1 MALWKPDPSFYP
13 SPRMASQAP
22 PERLAYVVAFDPGA
36 ALKQSRNGS
45 HDSLNVIDVDA
56 GSSSYGQIVG
66 RLEIPSTGDEL
77 HHFGW
82 NACSAALC
90 PYAPH
95 PHVERRYLIVP
106 GIRSSRINIVDTKP
120 NPRKPSLVR
129 VIEPEEVASRAGY
142 SRPHTVH
149 CGPDAIYVS
158 ALGAPN
164 GAKDRAEFS
173 CSIAR
178 ASTCSG
184 DGKSNAVRRFSLMIS
199 GGISATTSR
208 SPANGA
214 RPR

>member
-90 PYAPH
+90 PLRAASARRAPLPDSAGH
-95 PHVERRYLIVP
+95 P
-106 GIRSSRINIVDTKP
+106 
-120 NPRKPSLVR
+120 LV
-129 VIEPEEVASRAGY
+129 
-142 SRPHTVH
+142 
-149 CGPDAIYVS
+149 
-158 ALGAPN
+158 
-164 GAKDRAEFS
+164 
-173 CSIAR
+173 
-178 ASTCSG
+178 
-184 DGKSNAVRRFSLMIS
+184 
-199 GGISATTSR
+199 
-208 SPANGA
+208 ANQYH
-214 RPR
+214 